1 MIQASFQRLERYCRE
16 QGYAGW
22 DVFDGLNSRLM
33 AGSLLFRSRL
43 VRLAWIQL
51 FKKSPLNLR
60 RVTRVSPSPNPKG
73 LSLFASGMIAKGCL
87 RDAEVLLSRLKAMRS
102 AGYAGSCWGYNFPWQ
117 AKAFYVPC
125 GKPNAIVTIFAAQA
139 FLDHYE
145 KTGNRDSLG
154 IAAESCDFLIDR
166 LVLHEDHEQLCFGY
180 IPDETARVHN
190 VNMLAAALLGRVYRH
205 AGQAAW
211 LEKSRKAMAYSMAAL
226 DDERLWPYGELPH
239 HRFIDN
245 FQTGYNLVGLHDW
258 QNATGESRW
267 CEQLKRAYEKF
278 LEVFWM
284 PDGRPKYFH
293 DQLYPIDIHCTA
305 QGIITCVKL
314 RQFSSRSIADAFRI
328 ADWAIANMQDETGF
342 FHFQKTRWLTN
353 RIPYM
358 RWSQAW
364 MFYALSLLLEH
375 CPE

>member
-1 MIQASFQRLERYCRE
+1 M
-16 QGYAGW
+16 
-22 DVFDGLNSRLM
+22 
-33 AGSLLFRSRL
+33 
-43 VRLAWIQL
+43 
-51 FKKSPLNLR
+51 K
-60 RVTRVSPSPNPKG
+60 
-73 LSLFASGMIAKGCL
+73 
-87 RDAEVLLSRLKAMRS
+87 DAEALLSRLKAMRS
-102 AGYAGSCWGYNFPWQ
+102 AGYPGACWGYNFPWQ
-117 AKAFYVPC
+117 AKAFYVPA

-166 LVLHEDHEQLCFGY
+166 LVLHEDHDQLCFGY

-205 AGQAAW
+205 AGSTAL

-245 FQTGYNLVGLHDW
+245 FHTGYNLVALHDW

-267 CEQLKRAYEKF
+267 SGQLKRAYEKF

-314 RQFSSRSIADAFRI
+314 RQFSSRSIANAFRI
-328 ADWAIANMQDETGF
+328 AGWAIANMQDKTGF

-353 RIPYM
+353 RITYM

-364 MFYALSLLLEH
+364 MFLALARLLEH